1 MSSSDSAFDSAVS
14 SFNSSVTTSWVV
26 IIAVCVVCV
35 LLSVLFYYFMYTRYK
50 SGQGTCDALF
60 PGTSLK
66 DMRAREECKDRKRG
80 NWAMPASA
88 VILGNLN

>member
-1 MSSSDSAFDSAVS
+1 MSSFDSSVS
-14 SFNSSVTTSWVV
+14 TFNSSASSFWVV

-35 LLSVLFYYFMYTRYK
+35 LLTVFFYYFMYTRYR
-50 SGQGTCDALF
+50 SGQSTCDELY

-66 DMRAREECKDRKRG
+66 DRRAREECKDRKRG

-88 VILGNLN
+88 VIFSNLN

>member
-1 MSSSDSAFDSAVS
+1 MSSFDSS
-14 SFNSSVTTSWVV
+14 TSTSTWVV
-26 IIAVCVVCV
+26 IIAVCVVGV
-35 LLSVLFYYFMYTRYK
+35 LLTVLFYYFMYTRYR
-50 SGQGTCDALF
+50 SGQGTCDTLY